1 MFFDWFSLHIKSI
14 EKYIYT
20 NKLLQ
25 RQQPAHKPT
34 KLFAMLFACYRK
46 LLPAALTKVH
56 FSVHSI
62 ILLLFCSNFLSAQPK
77 KFYWGVATA
86 AYQVDG
92 NYQVDGKGESKWDF
106 LTNKVGITQFTIGQK
121 QTGNVSIN
129 MYNREQYLKDIQLMK
144 KLGINSY
151 RFSLDWSRI
160 IPDGTGAVNE
170 TALKHYDVL
179 IDDLLA
185 AGIEPFVTIY
195 HFDYPNVLMQKGGW
209 GNPEMENWYLNYAT
223 TVIKRFGK
231 KVKKFITFNE
241 PYIEFFLVENM
252 LTAPQGQP
260 LSKEFYMSQMQKAH
274 RLLMANA
281 KTIKIYHDLKLK
293 GEIGIVLNLNPGMPW
308 NEKNAADLAAAKFQD
323 VLINDLFLDALYKG
337 RYPQMALDSLAK
349 YNPSFKPAAED
360 MALLQKNKPDFLGIN
375 YYAPAMVKGDDSPMS
390 LKWLDNN
397 TDSVKTG
404 MGPNRPGHLYQLL
417 MRLKKEYGNPEMYI
431 TENGASFTN
440 GEDTLVNGKVN
451 DLQRASYIKQHV
463 AAALHAKK
471 EGANLN
477 GYIVWSGW
485 DNFEWVSGF
494 TKRLGLIYV
503 DFTTQ
508 QRTPKQSF
516 YEYQKIIKEHKGK
529 E

>member
-1 MFFDWFSLHIKSI
+1 MFLICNRKV
-14 EKYIYT
+14 
-20 NKLLQ
+20 LQ
-25 RQQPAHKPT
+25 V
-34 KLFAMLFACYRK
+34 
-46 LLPAALTKVH
+46 PAARQL
-56 FSVHSI
+56 
-62 ILLLFCSNFLSAQPK
+62 ILQYFISLILIVAVMTDTAAQQKK

-106 LTNKVGITQFTIGQK
+106 LTNKVQITKLVVGQ
-121 QTGNVSIN
+121 QMTGNESIN
-129 MYNREQYLKDIQLMK
+129 MYNRGQYLKDIQLMK
-144 KLGINSY
+144 ELGVNAY

-160 IPDGTGAVNE
+160 IPDGIGAVNE

-223 TVIKRFGK
+223 TVIKRYGK

-274 RLLMANA
+274 RQLITNA
-281 KTIKIYHDLKLK
+281 KLIKAYHDLKLN
-293 GEIGIVLNLNPGMPW
+293 GEIGIVLNLNPGAPW
-308 NEKNAADLAAAKFQD
+308 HENNAADVAAAKFQD
-323 VLINDLFLDALYKG
+323 VLINDLFLDPLYKG
-337 RYPQMALDSLAK
+337 RYPQMAIDSLAK

-360 MALLQKNKPDFLGIN
+360 MELFKKNKPDFLGIN
-375 YYAPAMVKGDDSPMS
+375 FYAPAIVKGEDTPMS

-397 TDSVKTG
+397 PDAVKSHI
-404 MGPNRPGHLYQLL
+404 GPVMPAYLYKIL
-417 MRLKKEYGNPEMYI
+417 MRLKTEYGNPPVYI
-431 TENGASFTN
+431 TENGTGFAQ
-440 GEDTLVNGKVN
+440 EDVIINGKIN
-451 DLQRASYIKQHV
+451 DPLRADYIKQHIEW
-463 AAALHAKK
+463 ALKAKK
-471 EGANLN
+471 EGADLN
-477 GYIVWSGW
+477 GYMVWSGW
-485 DNFEWVSGF
+485 DNFEWVAGY

-508 QRTPKQSF
+508 ERIPKQSF
-516 YEYQKIIKEHKGK
+516 YEYQKIIRANKTMQ
-529 E
+529 